1 MPHTLLMETKA
12 DDFSREFWERVDLV
26 VKSKSLKFT
35 DICREANIIY
45 GTLMSNKIRKEYPSL
60 ENTYKLANYIGVT
73 IDFLFNGDLIATE
86 VEPSYS
92 TKDPLYKILDE
103 ENDLK
108 TLVWRIA
115 QCSAI
120 QLRAIKTMLASWGIG
135 EYDAMGN
142 SKAVVSS

>member
-1 MPHTLLMETKA
+1 METKA
-12 DDFSREFWERVDLV
+12 NDFSRAFWERVDSV
-26 VKSKSLKFT
+26 VKLKSLKFT
-35 DICREANIIY
+35 DICKEADIVY

-60 ENTYKLANYIGVT
+60 ENTYKLATSIGVSV
-73 IDFLFNGDLIATE
+73 DFLFNGDMVAAE
-86 VEPSYS
+86 AAPSYD
-92 TKDPLYKILDE
+92 TRDPLYKILDE

-120 QLRAIKTMLASWGIG
+120 QLRTIKTLLTSWGIG

-142 SKAVVSS
+142 SKAVASS